1 MKMHDTEI
9 LETRNLRPDYL
20 EPTVVTTLA
29 RTRVPGGWMYHSL
42 DYLLHQSGLPTQIA
56 KTSVFVPMH
65 WEETEKP

>member
-1 MKMHDTEI
+1 MHETEI
-9 LETRNLRPDYL
+9 LETRNLHPDSL
-20 EPTVVTTLA
+20 GPKQVTTLA

-42 DYLLHQSGLPTQIA
+42 DYLVQQGGLPTQIA